1 MNFNSLGVVTRNP
14 SYSRKILSFFQ
25 LTNNKQQTTT
35 TNGKL
40 AFVSRLRGD
49 VNAGTLMIYNS
60 SRKKAF
66 WGRKTLVIASL
77 RKQPTFLHAATGFP
91 MKWCPNNDYKNPIL
105 LTFTTQIWI
114 VLRIGCSRCSL
125 IILQGNQWRRHKML
139 AVFLKLGDWILW
151 KLSKRW

>member
-1 MNFNSLGVVTRNP
+1 MGVVTRNP

-25 LTNNKQQTTT
+25 LTNNKQQQQQQQA
-35 TNGKL
+35 NGKL
-40 AFVSRLRGD
+40 AFVSRWRGD
-49 VNAGTLMIYNS
+49 VNAGTPMIYNS

-91 MKWCPNNDYKNPIL
+91 MKWWLNNDYKNPIL

-125 IILQGNQWRRHKML
+125 RHHFTRKPVE
-139 AVFLKLGDWILW
+139 A
-151 KLSKRW
+151 S